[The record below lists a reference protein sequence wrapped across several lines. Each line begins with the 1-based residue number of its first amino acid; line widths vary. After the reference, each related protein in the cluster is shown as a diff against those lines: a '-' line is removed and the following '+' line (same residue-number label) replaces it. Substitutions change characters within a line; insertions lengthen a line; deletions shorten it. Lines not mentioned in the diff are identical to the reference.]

1 MNKAEFLHILRDRLS
16 VLDEKELEDIL
27 SEYEQHIDMK
37 AAGAMTE
44 EAAIA
49 DFGDIGELTAQILEA
64 YHVRAD
70 FAREKEIR
78 EKGPGM
84 MDTVMVT
91 GRKTAAACRR
101 GGRRFL
107 QGLKNSGL
115 AVQKWIK
122 KCVAA
127 VRTLF
132 SRKKGQEERTQDTVV
147 KQKEIP
153 ERKKLLLFGSGK
165 HKEKR
170 DTMEKKNRI
179 TLFSII
185 GMICRGCFN
194 AVLWCVKLVWNLFC
208 TGTGILIGAM
218 ACACIFM
225 LGTLLVLLT
234 MGYPLAGVVLGV
246 LGLTMCTCSMTV
258 LCFTLIVKRKR
269 QEGNTAGPEEAGTDE
284 EEEIVHA

>member
-70 FAREKEIR
+70 FIQRGQPQEKRPGIADTIR
-78 EKGPGM
+78 NAGQKAVGSC
-84 MDTVMVT
+84 
-91 GRKTAAACRR
+91 KR

-107 QGLKNSGL
+107 QGLKNIGL
-115 AVQKWIK
+115 FFRKWIN
-122 KCVAA
+122 KCGSAI
-127 VRTLF
+127 RRIFT
-132 SRKKGQEERTQDTVV
+132 RKKGQEV
-147 KQKEIP
+147 KTEETAAQKNGIP
-153 ERKKLLLFGSGK
+153 KKNKLLLFGSRK

-170 DTMEKKNRI
+170 DKMEKKNRI
-179 TLFSII
+179 TLFSVI
-185 GMICRGCFN
+185 GAMCRGCAN
-194 AVLWCVKLVWNLFC
+194 AVIWCVKAVWNLFC
-208 TGTGILIGAM
+208 TGAGVLIGIF
-218 ACACIFM
+218 ACFCIFI

-234 MGYPLAGVVLGV
+234 MGFPFAGLFLAV
-246 LGLTMCTCSMTV
+246 LGLSMCTCSMTV
-258 LCFTLIVKRKR
+258 MCFTMIIRRKR
-269 QEGNTAGPEEAGTDE
+269 QEGKEIEAEAEEAE
-284 EEEIVHA
+284 EEEEMVHA